1 MQTQNYPKN
10 FEAIPSPCYVLE
22 EDKFIK
28 NLEILD
34 SIQKES
40 GAKILLALKGYAL
53 WRSFDIAKKYLSG
66 ITASGLYEARLG
78 YETFGGEI
86 TTFSPAYK
94 YEEMQELVKISDHII
109 FNSFLQWQTFK
120 PLIDE
125 ANQWRENKIQVGLPV
140 NPQYS
145 EVTPAIYN
153 PCIKGSR
160 LGITPKEFKKG
171 SEDAGNEVKKI
182 SFPMRF
188 INYCKGR

>member
-66 ITASGLYEARLG
+66 ITASGR
-78 YETFGGEI
+78 
-86 TTFSPAYK
+86 
-94 YEEMQELVKISDHII
+94 
-109 FNSFLQWQTFK
+109 
-120 PLIDE
+120 
-125 ANQWRENKIQVGLPV
+125 
-140 NPQYS
+140 
-145 EVTPAIYN
+145 
-153 PCIKGSR
+153 
-160 LGITPKEFKKG
+160 
-171 SEDAGNEVKKI
+171 
-182 SFPMRF
+182 
-188 INYCKGR
+188 